1 MTAGGAPSKENGL
14 TAYDGEYRDG
24 QREGFGSLYYKNGAL
39 CYAGR
44 WKDNRRDGLGVSF
57 RSDDQSVHVGKWEN
71 GERIGM
77 DFLFD
82 KDGRLC
88 VIRNSKDGTEE
99 PKTIFC
105 IDNSGT
111 VISGLDVDP
120 EDGRGNEFDD
130 EGRLLYTG
138 FHKNGLR
145 EGQGTSF
152 YPDGRVE
159 FTGQWKNGQFAD
171 GVYFGPN
178 GAGRFKAG
186 DLN

>member
-1 MTAGGAPSKENGL
+1 
-14 TAYDGEYRDG
+14 
-24 QREGFGSLYYKNGAL
+24 
-39 CYAGR
+39 
-44 WKDNRRDGLGVSF
+44 
-57 RSDDQSVHVGKWEN
+57 
-71 GERIGM
+71 M

-159 FTGQWKNGQFAD
+159 FTGQWKNGVCRRRLLWPERRGTLQS
-171 GVYFGPN
+171 
-178 GAGRFKAG
+178 GRSE
-186 DLN
+186 LIRSINI